1 MSIKIESIKDV
12 KNTVDVKYQDLMLDF
27 NYSYTQNS
35 EFLKTNEIKDLKVSY
50 DINAIRNSI
59 QNMFLTNRGEKLL
72 NPYFGIGLGGYVFEQ
87 VSESTAKDI
96 GDAIVNNIATFEPRI
111 KLNNV
116 NISANEEDNSYT
128 ISLIISITQLNIESL
143 NLTGVLNNNG
153 FTFV

>member
-1 MSIKIESIKDV
+1 MSIKIESIKDI
-12 KNTVDVKYQDLMLDF
+12 KNAENLKYQDLMLDF
-27 NYSYTQNS
+27 EYSYTQNS

-72 NPYFGIGLGGYVFEQ
+72 NPYFGIGLGDFVFDQ

-128 ISLIISITQLNIESL
+128 ISLIISIAQLNIESL

-153 FTFV
+153 FYFV